1 MMRTGIRWLVVVLG
15 LSLGIM
21 VGPALPA
28 LEIGKARAESN
39 QGRGLELLSRASK
52 SYEAGAYSE
61 AAEQIDAAFKAGL
74 SGELAARAIL
84 LRAEINERSGA
95 SAKALQDYSNALWME
110 SLSAA
115 DRKRASDG
123 KERVLA
129 SMGLNSAGSSGA
141 SWQANAQSGSSS
153 SGVSGFFTSVFS
165 GAENT
170 PAPPLPPAEE
180 APRPASAPVSTAS
193 AATTQSG
200 SSSGG
205 VWGFFS
211 GVFSGAENTAP
222 PPPPPAEAQQ
232 STEPPAPAPVQPAP
246 ETAPSQKTPSKAPAK
261 PTKVAHAKPAP
272 AAASAS
278 AQPASALSVAS
289 AAGEVLIVFGAASSE
304 ASGRVTAKNIKAQ
317 LSDILINRELDVAP
331 RASGGFQVQ
340 AGPYKSKSSALALC
354 SAMQQRGVPCKVTP

>member
-15 LSLGIM
+15 FGLGIM
-21 VGPALPA
+21 VDPALPA
-28 LEIGKARAESN
+28 LEIGKASAESN
-39 QGRGLELLSRASK
+39 QGRGLELLSRAAR
-52 SYEAGAYSE
+52 SYEAGSYAD
-61 AAEQIDAAFKAGL
+61 AAEQIDSAFKAGL
-74 SGELAARAIL
+74 TGELAARAIL

-110 SLSAA
+110 ALSAA
-115 DRKRASDG
+115 DRKKASDG

-129 SMGLNSAGSSGA
+129 SMGLNSGGASGA
-141 SWQANAQSGSSS
+141 SWQASAQSGSSS
-153 SGVSGFFTSVFS
+153 SGVSGFFTGVFS

-170 PAPPLPPAEE
+170 PPPPRPAEE
-180 APRPASAPVSTAS
+180 APRPASAPVSSAS
-193 AATTQSG
+193 AAATQSG
-200 SSSGG
+200 SSSSG

-211 GVFSGAENTAP
+211 GVFSGAENPP

-232 STEPPAPAPVQPAP
+232 STEPAAPAPVQPAP
-246 ETAPSQKTPSKAPAK
+246 ATAPAQKTPSRAPAK

-272 AAASAS
+272 AASSAS

-289 AAGEVLIVFGAASSE
+289 AAGEVLIVFSAASSE
-304 ASGRVTAKNIKAQ
+304 ASGRATAKNIKAK
-317 LSDILINRELDVAP
+317 LSDILINRQLDVTP
-331 RASGGFQVQ
+331 RANGGFQVQ

>member
-1 MMRTGIRWLVVVLG
+1 MG
-15 LSLGIM
+15 LGIM
-21 VGPALPA
+21 ADPALPA

-39 QGRGLELLSRASK
+39 QGRGLELLSRAAK

-61 AAEQIDAAFKAGL
+61 AAEQIDSAFKAGL

-84 LRAEINERSGA
+84 LRAEISERSGA

-129 SMGLNSAGSSGA
+129 SMGLNSAGASGA

-170 PAPPLPPAEE
+170 PLPPRPAEE
-180 APRPASAPVSTAS
+180 APKPASAPVSTAR

-246 ETAPSQKTPSKAPAK
+246 ATAPPEKTPSRAPAK

-317 LSDILINRELDVAP
+317 LSDILINRELDVTP
-331 RASGGFQVQ
+331 RPNGGFQVQ

>member
-1 MMRTGIRWLVVVLG
+1 MMRTGIRWLVFVLG

-21 VGPALPA
+21 AGLA
-28 LEIGKARAESN
+28 LEIGTASAESN
-39 QGRGLELLSRASK
+39 QGRGLELLSRAAK
-52 SYEAGAYSE
+52 SYEAGAYSD
-61 AAEQIDAAFKAGL
+61 AAEQIDSAFKAGL

-110 SLSAA
+110 SLSPA
-115 DRKRASDG
+115 DRKKASDG

-129 SMGLNSAGSSGA
+129 SMGLNSAGAPGA
-141 SWQANAQSGSSS
+141 SWQASAQSGSPS
-153 SGVSGFFTSVFS
+153 SGVSGFFTGVFS
-165 GAENT
+165 GAENS
-170 PAPPLPPAEE
+170 PAPPRPAEE
-180 APRPASAPVSTAS
+180 APRPASAPASSAS
-193 AATTQSG
+193 ATATQSG

-211 GVFSGAENTAP
+211 GVFSGAENTP
-222 PPPPPAEAQQ
+222 PPPPPAEAEQTPQ
-232 STEPPAPAPVQPAP
+232 PAAPVPVQPAP
-246 ETAPSQKTPSKAPAK
+246 VTAPSQKTPSQAPAK

-289 AAGEVLIVFGAASSE
+289 AAGEVLIVFGAAGSE
-304 ASGRVTAKNIKAQ
+304 ASGRSTAKNIKAQ

-331 RASGGFQVQ
+331 RANGGFQIQ

-354 SAMQQRGVPCKVTP
+354 SAMQHRGVPCKVTP

>member
-15 LSLGIM
+15 LGLGIM
-21 VGPALPA
+21 ADPALPA

-39 QGRGLELLSRASK
+39 QGRGLELLSRAAK

-61 AAEQIDAAFKAGL
+61 AAEQIDSAFKAGL

-84 LRAEINERSGA
+84 LRAEISERSGA

-129 SMGLNSAGSSGA
+129 SMGLNSGSASGA
-141 SWQANAQSGSSS
+141 SWQASAQSGGSS

-170 PAPPLPPAEE
+170 APPPRPAEE
-180 APRPASAPVSTAS
+180 APRPASAPVSSAS

-222 PPPPPAEAQQ
+222 PPPPPPAEAQQ
-232 STEPPAPAPVQPAP
+232 STEPPAPAPVLPAP
-246 ETAPSQKTPSKAPAK
+246 ATAPPEKTPSRAPAK

>member
-1 MMRTGIRWLVVVLG
+1 MRTGIRWLAVVLG

-21 VGPALPA
+21 AGSALPA

-39 QGRGLELLSRASK
+39 QGRGLDLLSRAAK
-52 SYEAGAYSE
+52 SYEAGSYAD
-61 AAEQIDAAFKAGL
+61 AAEQIDSAFKAGL
-74 SGELAARAIL
+74 TGELAARAIL

-110 SLSAA
+110 ALSPA
-115 DRKRASDG
+115 DRKKASDG

-129 SMGLNSAGSSGA
+129 SMGLNSGGASGA
-141 SWQANAQSGSSS
+141 SWQASAQSGSSS
-153 SGVSGFFTSVFS
+153 SGVSGFFTGVFSGAENSPAPPRPAEEAPTAASAPVSSASATATQSGSSSSGVWGFFRGVFS

-170 PAPPLPPAEE
+170 P
-180 APRPASAPVSTAS
+180 
-193 AATTQSG
+193 
-200 SSSGG
+200 
-205 VWGFFS
+205 
-211 GVFSGAENTAP
+211 P
-222 PPPPPAEAQQ
+222 PPPPPPEAQQ
-232 STEPPAPAPVQPAP
+232 STEPAAPAPVQPAP
-246 ETAPSQKTPSKAPAK
+246 ATAPSQKTPSQAPAK

-304 ASGRVTAKNIKAQ
+304 ASGRLTAKNIKTQ
-317 LSDILINRELDVAP
+317 LSDILINRELDVTP
-331 RASGGFQVQ
+331 RANGGFQVQ

-354 SAMQQRGVPCKVTP
+354 SAMQHRGVPCKVTP

>member
-1 MMRTGIRWLVVVLG
+1 MMRIGIRWLAVVLG
-15 LSLGIM
+15 LGLGIM
-21 VGPALPA
+21 AGSALPA

-39 QGRGLELLSRASK
+39 QGRGLELLSRAAK
-52 SYEAGAYSE
+52 SYEAGSYSD
-61 AAEQIDAAFKAGL
+61 AAEQIDSAFKAGL

-110 SLSAA
+110 ALSAA
-115 DRKRASDG
+115 DRKKASDG

-129 SMGLNSAGSSGA
+129 SMGLNSGGASGA
-141 SWQANAQSGSSS
+141 SWQASAQSGGPS
-153 SGVSGFFTSVFS
+153 SGVSGFFTGVFS

-170 PAPPLPPAEE
+170 APPPRPAEE
-180 APRPASAPVSTAS
+180 APRPASALVSTAS
-193 AATTQSG
+193 AAATQSG

-211 GVFSGAENTAP
+211 GVFSGAENP
-222 PPPPPAEAQQ
+222 PPPPPAVAEAQQ
-232 STEPPAPAPVQPAP
+232 SAEPPAPAPVQPA
-246 ETAPSQKTPSKAPAK
+246 TAAPQKTPSKAPAK

-272 AAASAS
+272 AAAASAS

-289 AAGEVLIVFGAASSE
+289 AAGEILIVFSAASSE
-304 ASGRVTAKNIKAQ
+304 AAGRATAKNIKAQ
-317 LSDILINRELDVAP
+317 LSDILLARELDVTP

-354 SAMQQRGVPCKVTP
+354 AAMQKRGVPCKVTP

>member
-15 LSLGIM
+15 FGLGVM
-21 VGPALPA
+21 VDSALPA
-28 LEIGKARAESN
+28 LEIGKARAESD
-39 QGRGLELLSRASK
+39 QGRGLELLSRAAK

-61 AAEQIDAAFKAGL
+61 AAEQIDSAFKAGL
-74 SGELAARAIL
+74 SGQLAARAIL

-115 DRKRASDG
+115 DRKKASDG

-129 SMGLNSAGSSGA
+129 SMGLNSGGASGA
-141 SWQANAQSGSSS
+141 SWQASAQSGSSS
-153 SGVSGFFTSVFS
+153 SGVSGFFTGVFS

-170 PAPPLPPAEE
+170 APPPRPAEE
-180 APRPASAPVSTAS
+180 APRPASAPVSSAS
-193 AATTQSG
+193 ATATG

-211 GVFSGAENTAP
+211 GVFSGAENPP

-232 STEPPAPAPVQPAP
+232 STEPAAPAPVQPVSA
-246 ETAPSQKTPSKAPAK
+246 TAPPQKTPSQAPAK

-272 AAASAS
+272 AASSAS

-289 AAGEVLIVFGAASSE
+289 AAGEVLIVFSAASSE
-304 ASGRVTAKNIKAQ
+304 ASGRLTAKNIKAK
-317 LSDILINRELDVAP
+317 LSDILINRQLDVTP
-331 RASGGFQVQ
+331 RGNGSFQVQ

>member
-1 MMRTGIRWLVVVLG
+1 MMRIGIRWLVVVLG
-15 LSLGIM
+15 LGLGIM
-21 VGPALPA
+21 AGSALPA

-39 QGRGLELLSRASK
+39 QGRGLELLSRAAK
-52 SYEAGAYSE
+52 SYEAGSYSD
-61 AAEQIDAAFKAGL
+61 AAEQINSAFKAGL

-84 LRAEINERSGA
+84 LRAEISERTGA

-129 SMGLNSAGSSGA
+129 SMGLNSAGGSGA
-141 SWQANAQSGSSS
+141 SWQASAQSGGPS
-153 SGVSGFFTSVFS
+153 SGVSGFFTGVFS
-165 GAENT
+165 GAET
-170 PAPPLPPAEE
+170 APPPRPAEE

-193 AATTQSG
+193 AAATQSG

-211 GVFSGAENTAP
+211 GVFSGAEN
-222 PPPPPAEAQQ
+222 PPPPPAVAEAQQ
-232 STEPPAPAPVQPAP
+232 SAEPPAPAPVQPA
-246 ETAPSQKTPSKAPAK
+246 TAAPQKAPSKAPAK

-272 AAASAS
+272 APASAS

-289 AAGEVLIVFGAASSE
+289 AAGEILIVFSAASSE
-304 ASGRVTAKNIKAQ
+304 AAGRATAKNIKAQ
-317 LSDILINRELDVAP
+317 LSDILLARELDVTP

-354 SAMQQRGVPCKVTP
+354 AAMQKRGVPCKVTP

>member
-15 LSLGIM
+15 FGLGSM
-21 VGPALPA
+21 VNSALPA
-28 LEIGKARAESN
+28 LEIGKASAESN
-39 QGRGLELLSRASK
+39 QGRGLEFLSRAAR
-52 SYEAGAYSE
+52 SYEAGSYAD
-61 AAEQIDAAFKAGL
+61 AAEQIDSAFKAGL
-74 SGELAARAIL
+74 TGELAARAIL

-110 SLSAA
+110 ALSAA
-115 DRKRASDG
+115 DRKKASDG

-129 SMGLNSAGSSGA
+129 SMGLNSGGASGA
-141 SWQANAQSGSSS
+141 SWQASAQSGSSS
-153 SGVSGFFTSVFS
+153 SGVSGFFTGVFS

-170 PAPPLPPAEE
+170 PPPRPVEE
-180 APRPASAPVSTAS
+180 APRPVSAPVSSAS
-193 AATTQSG
+193 AASTQSG
-200 SSSGG
+200 SSSSG

-211 GVFSGAENTAP
+211 GVFSGAENPPP

-232 STEPPAPAPVQPAP
+232 STEPAAPAPVQPVSA
-246 ETAPSQKTPSKAPAK
+246 TAPAQKTPSQAPAK

-272 AAASAS
+272 AASSAS

-289 AAGEVLIVFGAASSE
+289 AAGEVLIVFSAASSE
-304 ASGRVTAKNIKAQ
+304 ASGRLTAKNIKAK
-317 LSDILINRELDVAP
+317 LSDILINRQLDVTP
-331 RASGGFQVQ
+331 RGNGGFQVQ